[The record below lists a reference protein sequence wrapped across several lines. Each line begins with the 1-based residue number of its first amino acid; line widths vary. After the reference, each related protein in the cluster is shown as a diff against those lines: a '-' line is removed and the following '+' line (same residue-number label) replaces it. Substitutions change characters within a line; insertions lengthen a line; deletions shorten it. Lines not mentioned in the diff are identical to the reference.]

1 MKPSRLLKFLL
12 AAAILTG
19 VASAA
24 HYRVARP
31 QVRGGLKVYDYQY
44 GSRSASKV
52 AVSRTATMVPSTQ
65 APGPRDHEI
74 KLFQVERPKELEIEH
89 CSITQVALQ
98 MDREGDWTLSLRAY
112 QNAPLPADQAAQA
125 EKAEKAER
133 RAAKKKAAPAEGKA
147 LFEKRSLFVV
157 KIRAYGTSSEAAG
170 SRDDLQGRPAMFT
183 LGPESFWVERGQPY
197 DLYRKYH
204 NGEITRYFDHVD
216 HVEVEFYTADH
227 PFPTVQRG
235 RQ

>member
-31 QVRGGLKVYDYQY
+31 QVRPGLKVYDYQY

-52 AVSRTATMVPSTQ
+52 AVSLIAQMVRSGASPS
-65 APGPRDHEI
+65 PRDREV
-74 KLFQVERPKELEIEH
+74 KLFQVARPKELEIEH

-98 MDREGDWTLSLRAY
+98 LDRDGHWTLSLRAY
-112 QNAPLPADQAAQA
+112 QNAPLPVDQAAQA
-125 EKAEKAER
+125 EKAEKAAG

-147 LFEKRSLFVV
+147 LFEKRTLFVV
-157 KIRAYGTSSEAAG
+157 KIRAYATSSEAAG
-170 SRDDLQGRPAMFT
+170 SRDELPGRPAMFT

-204 NGEITRYFDHVD
+204 NDEITRYFDYVD